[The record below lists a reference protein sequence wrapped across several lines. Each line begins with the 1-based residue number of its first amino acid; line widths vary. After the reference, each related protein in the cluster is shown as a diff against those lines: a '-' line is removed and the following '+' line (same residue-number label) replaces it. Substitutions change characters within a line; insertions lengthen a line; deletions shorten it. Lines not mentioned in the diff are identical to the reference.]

1 MFKNFETCICIDF
14 LIIFAREG
22 IRSDLAVV
30 MLKYKVEEHKD
41 YGLGVPLQPIRLATE
56 NPKPGDKVLTAGWGV
71 TGYNEEPSEELRSLQ
86 LTVTMTEGMFVY
98 TSNYDE
104 EGRLTDTCKGDS
116 GGPLAILRDGG
127 WQLVGVLKVSLIFLV
142 LIPSLMGK

>member
-30 MLKYKVEEHKD
+30 MLKSKVEEHKD

-71 TGYNEEPSEELRSLQ
+71 TG
-86 LTVTMTEGMFVY
+86 
-98 TSNYDE
+98 
-104 EGRLTDTCKGDS
+104 
-116 GGPLAILRDGG
+116 
-127 WQLVGVLKVSLIFLV
+127 
-142 LIPSLMGK
+142 